1 MVENPKLKIS
11 WLQDEGPFGAKL
23 SARGFGLNFYPEADH
38 KDPHK
43 PKNKI
48 FLKFELEKPRVKD
61 TIVYFR
67 LLDPCKYPNKN
78 LSGDIFVKENDNY
91 SEGFDELKTR
101 YPKVAQKTCVNRSS
115 TKNEVHCDGGVV
127 HNRTIVK
134 NVKISQTR
142 EVEYTLENSLVIPAG
157 STFYCLSLTLS
168 DVYAGDNFIAI
179 AGFDAQKVRD
189 ARLNNAPLKDNA
201 HDYCWKLQKTFQ
213 NDVVQTE
220 LLTVWRTLWIECDQF
235 CYEYTS
241 QDNYLT
247 LPTSDETSNLSSR
260 DADVSGSMSISPS
273 DETSNLSS
281 RDADLRA
288 ETPLSHLRDGQI
300 RIIACKPDI
309 TGHARD
315 AFAAA
320 CIDLQEYP
328 QTHTSQI
335 YINGLRGVHSK
346 LLNHEV
352 KACLEARDSPIATE
366 IFWTAHAIGAFR
378 EILEDPQ
385 KISTCAILGCV
396 PEDER
401 LPNVFFTYDS
411 IIDPNSKAPEQ
422 LHRNFSQ
429 HVAAHEIGHL
439 FGLPHTN
446 VGLMSN
452 MSNMQTSELKA
463 EEFSAAEIL
472 AIQKKKKPN

>member
-1 MVENPKLKIS
+1 MPENPQLKIS
-11 WLQDEGPFGAKL
+11 WLEDEGPFGANL
-23 SARGFGLNFYPEADH
+23 STRGFGLIFYPEADLAN
-38 KDPHK
+38 PST

-48 FLKFELEKPRVKD
+48 FLKFELARPRAED
-61 TIVYFR
+61 TTVYFR

-78 LSGDIFVKENDNY
+78 LCGNTIVKENDNY

-101 YPKVAQKTCVNRSS
+101 YPRVSQTTCVNRSY
-115 TKNEVHCDGGVV
+115 TKKEVHNDGGVV
-127 HNRTIVK
+127 RNRTIVK
-134 NVKISQTR
+134 NTKVSQTR
-142 EVEYTLENSLVIPAG
+142 DVEYALEDSLVIPAG
-157 STFYCLSLTLS
+157 STSYSLSLTLS

-201 HDYCWKLQKTFQ
+201 HDYCWKLQKSFQ

-241 QDNYLT
+241 QDRYLT
-247 LPTSDETSNLSSR
+247 FPTSDQTSDLSSQ
-260 DADVSGSMSISPS
+260 DAC
-273 DETSNLSS
+273 
-281 RDADLRA
+281 ARA
-288 ETPLSHLRDGQI
+288 ETPLSQLRDGQI

-335 YINGLRGVHSK
+335 YINGLRGVHPK

-352 KACLEARDSPIATE
+352 QACLEARDSPVATE
-366 IFWTAHAIGAFR
+366 ILWTAHAIGAFR
-378 EILEDPQ
+378 EILEDTQ
-385 KISTCAILGCV
+385 QISTCAALGCV
-396 PEDER
+396 PDDER

-411 IIDPNSKAPEQ
+411 IIDPDSAAPEQ
-422 LHRNFSQ
+422 LHRNYSQ
-429 HVAAHEIGHL
+429 NVAAHEIGHL

-446 VGLMSN
+446 VGLMSD
-452 MSNMQTSELKA
+452 MQTPELKA